1 MPTKPAAP
9 FGVQSLS
16 RAFTLLQLVAEH
28 QDVGL
33 TLPELAAKADI
44 DRTTAHR
51 MARFLESAEYIE
63 RESASKRY
71 RLGTAAMALGLRAM
85 NEAPRNSGLI
95 TKMKALAR
103 LTGDTTFLIVRLG
116 DHGHCLHA
124 EEGGHRIKS
133 FHTLPGT
140 SRLLGQGTASMAL
153 LAKFD
158 NEAVR
163 AHYARHRAE
172 YEAGG
177 LSLLR
182 LMRGVERCRKLG
194 YSLAGAEGIAGV
206 GYALPLAMG
215 AEAAISIVSTTS
227 RMSVARRHEIG
238 GILGAMFF
246 RET

>member
-1 MPTKPAAP
+1 M
-9 FGVQSLS
+9 
-16 RAFTLLQLVAEH
+16 
-28 QDVGL
+28 GL

-51 MARFLESAEYIE
+51 MARFLESADYVE
-63 RESASKRY
+63 RDSSSRRY

-85 NEAPRNSGLI
+85 NRAPLNSELI

-103 LTGDTTFLIVRLG
+103 LTGDTVFLIVRLG
-116 DHGHCLHA
+116 DYGHCLHA

-133 FHTLPGT
+133 FHTLTGT
-140 SRLLGQGTASMAL
+140 SRLLGQGTGSMAL

-158 NEAVR
+158 NDAVR
-163 AHYARHRAE
+163 AHFARHRAE

-182 LMRGVERCRKLG
+182 MMRGVERSRKLG
-194 YSLAGAEGIAGV
+194 YALAGAEGVAGV

-215 AEAAISIVSTTS
+215 AEAALSIVSTAS
-227 RMSVARRHEIG
+227 RMSVARRHELG
-238 GILGAMFF
+238 GILGAMFL
-246 RET
+246 R